1 MLGPQR
7 AASGHET
14 GSWRNCLPAREYSWK
29 VALPLSTGSHPE
41 NPEHRARTTHS
52 CGVHV
57 HVMRAVWEGQAGE
70 FAEHLAQTH
79 RARGPGAEAG
89 GSGRRGWDTQSPSLQ
104 ALWGQRSCDRHA
116 PLWAGARLPP
126 PWPPVSP
133 VGSDLPVPTRARRRR
148 ALTCSCRLPR
158 TSGAP
163 RCSARTSGTSARGAG
178 S

>member
-1 MLGPQR
+1 MISSSESAKRLSHQCGRRIDMKNPVSPSKHIEMPNEFPG
-7 AASGHET
+7 AAKEERT
-14 GSWRNCLPAREYSWK
+14 GSQSRVTDWKMRPQPAPGPSVPQDAGATKSRLRPRNGLVEELPAREYSWK

-89 GSGRRGWDTQSPSLQ
+89 RG
-104 ALWGQRSCDRHA
+104 A
-116 PLWAGARLPP
+116 AGVGHTAAITAG
-126 PWPPVSP
+126 P
-133 VGSDLPVPTRARRRR
+133 VGSEVM
-148 ALTCSCRLPR
+148 
-158 TSGAP
+158 
-163 RCSARTSGTSARGAG
+163 
-178 S
+178 